1 MPVFIM
7 YFLCTRAQGWSL
19 LGDTKRSPAV
29 SAPRGKQT
37 LPQEIEISEIGEKV
51 SAFRAT
57 PQQGCS
63 GERSSGKKLLGWC
76 GMEQKIGKCGQGQR
90 RGKVLK
96 VGSTVE
102 QRRGSRNMEITG
114 FCAWGQKTRLG
125 AAEEPWNPGQVHG
138 PEPG

>member
-1 MPVFIM
+1 
-7 YFLCTRAQGWSL
+7 
-19 LGDTKRSPAV
+19 
-29 SAPRGKQT
+29 
-37 LPQEIEISEIGEKV
+37 
-51 SAFRAT
+51 
-57 PQQGCS
+57 
-63 GERSSGKKLLGWC
+63 
-76 GMEQKIGKCGQGQR
+76 MEQKIGKCGQGQR